1 MKYDRFLFSNF
12 PPFDA
17 RRYCVLVILC
27 LLGWLS
33 FNAPVLADGGNGGDG
48 GFYPEQVFGKPE
60 DFLAKFRDDTK
71 TNLDS
76 YLGTGIAITGFILVV
91 RALIK

>member
-12 PPFDA
+12 SPLNA
-17 RRYCVLVILC
+17 RFYSLLIIYC
-27 LLGWLS
+27 LLGWISL
-33 FNAPVLADGGNGGDG
+33 NAPALADGGNGGDG
-48 GFYPEQVFGKPE
+48 GFYPEQIFGKPE